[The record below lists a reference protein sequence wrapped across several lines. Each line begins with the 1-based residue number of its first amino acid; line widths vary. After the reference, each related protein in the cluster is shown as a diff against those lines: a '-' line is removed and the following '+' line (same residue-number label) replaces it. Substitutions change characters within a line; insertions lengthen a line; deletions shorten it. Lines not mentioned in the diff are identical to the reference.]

1 MPADILIG
9 TQWGDEGKGKL
20 IDVLT
25 RDVDMVVRFQ
35 GGSNAGHTV
44 EIGDQKYVLH
54 LIPSGIFRPNVKNV
68 IGNGVVADPVELMTE
83 MKALAARGVVSEAD
97 FPLLLHV
104 DELLNQGAKLNVPW
118 KAFERED

>member
-25 RDVDMVVRFQ
+25 RDVDAVVRFQ

-44 EIGDQKYVLH
+44 EIGSEKYVLH
-54 LIPSGIFRPNVKNV
+54 LVPSGIFRPGVTCI
-68 IGNGVVADPVELMTE
+68 IGNGVVVDPIGLVEAGMDSICLKTT
-83 MKALAARGVVSEAD
+83 
-97 FPLLLHV
+97 
-104 DELLNQGAKLNVPW
+104 
-118 KAFERED
+118 

>member
-25 RDVDMVVRFQ
+25 RGVDMVVRFQ
-35 GGSNAGHTV
+35 GGNNAGHTV

-54 LIPSGIFRPNVKNV
+54 LVPSGIFRPGVKCV
-68 IGNGVVADPVELMTE
+68 IANGVVVDVLGLEAE
-83 MKALAARGVVSEAD
+83 MKDLTKRGLAV
-97 FPLLLHV
+97 LL
-104 DELLNQGAKLNVPW
+104 
-118 KAFERED
+118 